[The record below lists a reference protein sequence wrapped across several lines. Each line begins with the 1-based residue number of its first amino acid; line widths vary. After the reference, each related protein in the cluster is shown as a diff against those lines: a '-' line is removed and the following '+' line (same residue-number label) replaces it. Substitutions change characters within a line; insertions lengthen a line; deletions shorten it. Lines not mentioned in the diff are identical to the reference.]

1 MMMKDT
7 NEAKPKTKNLNLN
20 LTGPEQTIQPRS
32 DSLSPSPK
40 PPDVD
45 DFPRLRLN
53 LPENLSFFLS
63 FFLLKYPVCSPI
75 SPQTPHRCKAHS
87 VQVGYGYK
95 SSVGS
100 VGPDNHVP
108 PCWAG
113 LDWTGGE
120 SYLPLTPGYSV
131 DGGEEAAGAFCCC
144 CCCCCG
150 FTLFFLFLVHGVQ
163 VVAYELV
170 HLEHVHPGLLEHRLH
185 LLVAPY
191 LPLVVRVLQLVALDV
206 LP

>member
-63 FFLLKYPVCSPI
+63 FFLP
-75 SPQTPHRCKAHS
+75 A
-87 VQVGYGYK
+87 
-95 SSVGS
+95 
-100 VGPDNHVP
+100 
-108 PCWAG
+108 
-113 LDWTGGE
+113 
-120 SYLPLTPGYSV
+120 
-131 DGGEEAAGAFCCC
+131 
-144 CCCCCG
+144 
-150 FTLFFLFLVHGVQ
+150 
-163 VVAYELV
+163 
-170 HLEHVHPGLLEHRLH
+170 
-185 LLVAPY
+185 
-191 LPLVVRVLQLVALDV
+191 
-206 LP
+206 

>member
-63 FFLLKYPVCSPI
+63 FFLLKYPI
-75 SPQTPHRCKAHS
+75 LS
-87 VQVGYGYK
+87 V
-95 SSVGS
+95 
-100 VGPDNHVP
+100 
-108 PCWAG
+108 
-113 LDWTGGE
+113 
-120 SYLPLTPGYSV
+120 SYLSPPKLPT
-131 DGGEEAAGAFCCC
+131 
-144 CCCCCG
+144 
-150 FTLFFLFLVHGVQ
+150 
-163 VVAYELV
+163 VAKRIVY
-170 HLEHVHPGLLEHRLH
+170 R
-185 LLVAPY
+185 
-191 LPLVVRVLQLVALDV
+191 
-206 LP
+206 